1 MTITT
6 NPTRNLLGGQMYN
19 QINEDIL
26 KYQDLFI
33 GGKTM
38 EKQNTYLSTGNESLD
53 EMLKGGYQIGKLTE
67 ISGATDTGKTLLAL
81 LAIKELQKQNNDKV
95 AVFIDASRGMKREYI
110 DEHGIDADGVI
121 YIQPESIEN
130 LVTILSE
137 VVKPCIDDI
146 GLIVIDSLADLST
159 KKEQECS
166 ICTNTDRHRSIVIKA
181 LLTRI
186 ANLVRNSEACAII
199 LNQDRSSFE
208 DDSINTVSSSERWVN
223 MTCDT
228 RLRLTLDEDGD
239 ICVDISFKNKLTK

>member
-1 MTITT
+1 MTINT

-19 QINEDIL
+19 QISEDIL
-26 KYQDLFI
+26 RCQDLFI

-38 EKQNTYLSTGNESLD
+38 EKQNTYLSTGNEVLN
-53 EMLKGGYQIGKLTE
+53 EMLLGGYQIGKLTE

-81 LAIKELQKQNNDKV
+81 KAIKELQEQDNDKV
-95 AVFIDASRGMKREYI
+95 AVYI
-110 DEHGIDADGVI
+110 DEHGIDADGII

-137 VVKPCIDDI
+137 VVKPCMDDI
-146 GLIVIDSLADLST
+146 GLIIIDSLADLST
-159 KKEQECS
+159 KKEQESS

-208 DDSINTVSSSERWVN
+208 DDTINTVSSSERWVN

-239 ICVDISFKNKLTK
+239 ICVEVSFKNKLTK